1 MLFSGTGF
9 SREWTRSVLG
19 CIPTQSVGTIVRS
32 TASRL
37 KPVLQSAPIAQSRL
51 IPLDACD
58 FLVGPALAGKRPV
71 CALVVLQ
78 TAPFPVGASL
88 LANAVA
94 VLLIFL
100 HKRSRHRK
108 TRLWCRPSAGDAEWV
123 EPHGCGE
130 SAVRT
135 WMSVR
140 RGPTEH
146 RRSEGT
152 RRSRAQPGAG
162 TFAYFWC
169 FSKVSR
175 RRRNSSAVRQSHNN
189 DQNGAGHSNRT
200 RSPVPGWVNAS
211 MLACRHNR
219 G

>member
-1 MLFSGTGF
+1 MIGNRVSTGVRSVLFSGAGF

-19 CIPTQSVGTIVRS
+19 CIPTQSVGSIVRS

-37 KPVLQSAPIAQSRL
+37 KPVLQSRPIAQSRP

-58 FLVGPALAGKRPV
+58 FLVGPALAGKGPV

-94 VLLIFL
+94 VAVAVLLIFL
-100 HKRSRHRK
+100 HKKSRHRK

-123 EPHGCGE
+123 EPQGCGE

-152 RRSRAQPGAG
+152 RRSRAKPRAG
-162 TFAYFWC
+162 TLGYLGC
-169 FSKVSR
+169 FSK
-175 RRRNSSAVRQSHNN
+175 
-189 DQNGAGHSNRT
+189 
-200 RSPVPGWVNAS
+200 
-211 MLACRHNR
+211 
-219 G
+219 